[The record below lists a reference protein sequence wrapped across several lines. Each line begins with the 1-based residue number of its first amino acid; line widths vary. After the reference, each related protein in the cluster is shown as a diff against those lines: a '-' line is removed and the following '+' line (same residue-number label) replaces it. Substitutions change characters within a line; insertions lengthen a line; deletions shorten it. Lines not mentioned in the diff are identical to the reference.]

1 MTATAVPETLL
12 QRGVLAGLNHV
23 LAQNAWARQRLAVF
37 AAQTVVFRCPPFP
50 DLAFDILETGLLDS
64 RSADRDA
71 SLTVSLQPA
80 ILPLVLA
87 RSEAALKQIHL
98 EGSAQLAETVQYLFR
113 HLSWD
118 AEEDLS
124 RLFGDIL
131 AHRAAKGASAFLDWQ
146 REAAVR
152 LGENLAEYWKEEQP
166 QLVAPED
173 VAAFRRDV
181 QALSGEVDS
190 LERRLQRLETP
201 GPGRR

>member
-23 LAQNAWARQRLAVF
+23 LAQNAWARQRLAAF
-37 AAQTVVFRCPPFP
+37 AAQIVVFRCPPFP
-50 DLAFDILETGLLDS
+50 DLGFDILETGLLGS
-64 RSADRDA
+64 RSADRGA

-124 RLFGDIL
+124 RLFGDVV
-131 AHRAAKGASAFLDWQ
+131 AHRAAKGASAFLEWQ

-166 QLVAPED
+166 QLVASED

-181 QALSGEVDS
+181 QALSGEVDG